1 MKFSVLMSIYCKEDP
16 MNFDISMRSIWD
28 KQSIKPNE
36 IILVKDGPLTNEL
49 DKIIEKWK
57 NKLHDILYII
67 PLKQN
72 LGLGDALNIGLQYC
86 NYNIVARMDTDD
98 IALPSRFE
106 EQINIFKKNDIDVC
120 GSWVSEFEDSEL
132 NIVSCRIVPEYNQ
145 EIVNYAKTR
154 CPVNHPSIMYK
165 KDAVQKAGGYKK
177 LMWFED
183 YYLWARM
190 IISGAKFYNIQKTLV
205 NMRAGYQQL
214 ERRRGF
220 KYAMSELKLQVKFKS
235 MKFINSGEFIKNVLI
250 RFTVRILPKSI
261 TKLSYIILRK
271 IK

>member
-1 MKFSVLMSIYCKEDP
+1 MKFSVLMSIYHKEDP
-16 MNFDISMRSIWD
+16 INFDLSMKSIWD

-49 DKIIEKWK
+49 DEIIKKWKII
-57 NKLHDILYII
+57 LVDILHII

-98 IALPSRFE
+98 IALPTRFE

-120 GSWVSEFEDSEL
+120 GSWISEFEDSES
-132 NIVSCRIVPEYNQ
+132 NIVSYRIVPEYNE
-145 EIVNYAKTR
+145 EIIKYAKIR

-183 YYLWARM
+183 YYLWSRM
-190 IISGAKFYNIQKTLV
+190 IMSGAKFYNIQKSLV
-205 NMRAGYQQL
+205 NMRAGYEQL

-220 KYAMSELKLQVKFKS
+220 QYAKSELNLQLKFKS
-235 MKFINSGEFIKNVLI
+235 MKFINLTEFLKNVLI

-261 TKLSYIILRK
+261 TKLSYMILRK